1 VNQLVQNIENLINDL
16 PVIVGDIILQIG
28 LDGKAL
34 IQRRVQEE
42 GKTASGESTGLY
54 STAYEKKRA
63 KKGRQIN
70 FVDVTDTG
78 EMWRSIGFKE
88 KKQNNKE
95 SIVTIA
101 GRDEFTQNKI
111 NWNSEKKFEIL
122 KLSGSEEETLNSV
135 FDEEMTFKILEY
147 LERGVK

>member
-1 VNQLVQNIENLINDL
+1 MNQLVQNIEDLINDL

-54 STAYEKKRA
+54 SIPYGKRRA

-122 KLSGSEEETLNSV
+122 KLSESEEETLNGV